1 MPKSCVAPECR
12 RTEGGRE
19 SFYKFPLHDKV
30 RLKQWLSN
38 MNVENFFPSRNQ
50 YLCNKHFKPSCFQV
64 RWGVR
69 YLKHDAVP
77 TVFSSAGGVSNKVH
91 AVKTRALSS
100 AQSGSNELCIS
111 SISHLGFDEAQ
122 PLSETMAFTLDPTF
136 AAGHMSVNGAEL
148 LVADADALAIPA
160 TVMGAVNLVP
170 LVHIVESF
178 DGLSLALAP
187 SQGFTSVALPIGV
200 TEQQQSHGISLV
212 EPITIL
218 SEEHIA
224 STSLQQDFYDA
235 QVLQSVG
242 VEGPNFIALNDMSNN
257 DALVIENVSI
267 EPFFEA
273 GLPTPEPVTMSSE
286 DVMSYLETMQTATVG
301 PTLATGPLPPLPS
314 SPETVLS
321 TAITRPIPS
330 TVPIVSEHRKAV
342 LTPGV
347 TQQICLNPPQ
357 EPEGLSE
364 TLTTSELVT
373 VVVNL
378 QKKVRALQQRHQK
391 HCSKLEVMEGVV
403 EQLKNENLISEE
415 KLSFLEL
422 DCLNSA
428 SAASEDGDTIAIVCQ
443 EDSQPLVYTFPFQ
456 TDNRTVFQITEQ

>member
-1 MPKSCVAPECR
+1 M
-12 RTEGGRE
+12 
-19 SFYKFPLHDKV
+19 
-30 RLKQWLSN
+30 
-38 MNVENFFPSRNQ
+38 
-50 YLCNKHFKPSCFQV
+50 
-64 RWGVR
+64 
-69 YLKHDAVP
+69 
-77 TVFSSAGGVSNKVH
+77 
-91 AVKTRALSS
+91 
-100 AQSGSNELCIS
+100 S
-111 SISHLGFDEAQ
+111 SISHLGYGEAQ
-122 PLSETMAFTLDPTF
+122 PLSETLAFTVDPTF
-136 AAGHMSVNGAEL
+136 AAGHMSINGAEL
-148 LVADADALAIPA
+148 LVTNPDTLAIP
-160 TVMGAVNLVP
+160 TTMVGAVNLVP

-200 TEQQQSHGISLV
+200 TEQQQSHGIPLV

-218 SEEHIA
+218 SGEHIA
-224 STSLQQDFYDA
+224 STTLQRDFYDG

-242 VEGPNFIALNDMSNN
+242 AEGPNLFALNEVSNSG
-257 DALVIENVSI
+257 ALVIENLSI

-286 DVMSYLETMQTATVG
+286 DVISYLETMQTATVG

-330 TVPIVSEHRKAV
+330 TLPIVSEHRKEV
-342 LTPGV
+342 VTPGV
-347 TQQICLNPPQ
+347 TKQICLNPSQ

-364 TLTTSELVT
+364 TLTTAELVS

-378 QKKVRALQQRHQK
+378 QKKVRVLQQRHQK

-415 KLSFLEL
+415 NINFLEL
-422 DCLNSA
+422 VS
-428 SAASEDGDTIAIVCQ
+428 DGA
-443 EDSQPLVYTFPFQ
+443 Q
-456 TDNRTVFQITEQ
+456 TS